1 MVSGPA
7 ATPEW
12 ADYAKQLGINLRRA
26 RDAKGYTQEKMA
38 ELTGISLYAYQQYE
52 RGSVT
57 RGGAPTNPRLAT
69 VLAICEAL
77 ELSVD
82 YLLPPPPALAL
93 GRSSSPQLG

>member
-7 ATPEW
+7 TTPEW

-52 RGSVT
+52 RGTVT

-69 VLAICEAL
+69 VLAICQ
-77 ELSVD
+77 
-82 YLLPPPPALAL
+82 AL
-93 GRSSSPQLG
+93 GIGLDSFARDVPMLIQSPLGER

>member
-52 RGSVT
+52 RGTVT

-69 VLAICEAL
+69 VIAICQ
-77 ELSVD
+77 
-82 YLLPPPPALAL
+82 AL
-93 GRSSSPQLG
+93 GVGLEEMAASAPLLVQPSTRRV

>member
-52 RGSVT
+52 RGTVT

-77 ELSVD
+77 ESRIERV
-82 YLLPPPPALAL
+82 LPTGPRFLP
-93 GRSSSPQLG
+93 